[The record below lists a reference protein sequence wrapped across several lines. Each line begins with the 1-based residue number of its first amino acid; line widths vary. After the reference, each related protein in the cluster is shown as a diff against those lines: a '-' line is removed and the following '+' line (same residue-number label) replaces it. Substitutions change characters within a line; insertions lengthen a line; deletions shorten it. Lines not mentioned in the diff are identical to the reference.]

1 MKYQRN
7 FCQSF
12 GLSNDKG
19 LLTLEINIENVKPVA
34 VTFAQSGT
42 VTHVNFCHQ
51 DTNDGISNKPAE
63 HVAQERSF
71 GVP

>member
-1 MKYQRN
+1 M
-7 FCQSF
+7 
-12 GLSNDKG
+12 
-19 LLTLEINIENVKPVA
+19 EINIENVKPVT

-51 DTNDGISNKPAE
+51 DVNDGILNKPAE